1 MNHNEPLGEA
11 AAALQKTV
19 DGGDFDHAPKAAVTL
34 GTLRLELGDTAG
46 AQRAF
51 QTAKDS
57 GHHEYAPRG
66 AVLVGIR
73 LMESGDWEGARRAY
87 EQAIVSRHP
96 HHAPSAWVMM
106 GMLLEKQGIPSEAN
120 GAYRAAVDSGNA
132 EYAPLAAVGLGLLLQ
147 GQGDAISAQV
157 AYQTAIDSGHPD
169 HAPFAML
176 LMGEYFTGGDLRAR
190 EHFRDKAARYGN
202 PDVLLSLAELYIAER
217 EVPKARLL
225 LQQAAVWGNSVAAH
239 SLQIFGPDTARV
251 TSDAASKAVLKLA
264 QAGDTDSMN
273 ILGLHA
279 AVRGEGIE
287 ARSWWTKSAGET
299 DVIAPLLLS
308 RHGGEWTSAS

>member
-1 MNHNEPLGEA
+1 MNHNERLA
-11 AAALQKTV
+11 ATLQRTV
-19 DGGDFDHAPKAAVTL
+19 DHGDPDHAPRAAVTL
-34 GTLRLELGDTAG
+34 GTLRLKLGDPAG

-57 GHHEYAPRG
+57 GHPEYAPRG

-73 LMESGDWEGARRAY
+73 LMEVGDWEGARRAY
-87 EQAIVSRHP
+87 KQAIDSHHP
-96 HHAPSAWVMM
+96 DHAPSAWLMM
-106 GMLLEKQGIPSEAN
+106 GMLLERQGNPDAADE
-120 GAYRAAVDSGNA
+120 AYRAAVDSGNP

-147 GQGDAISAQV
+147 RQGNATSAQA

-176 LMGEYFTGGDLRAR
+176 LMGEHFTADIHRR
-190 EHFRDKAARYGN
+190 SYFRDQAARYGN
-202 PDVLLSLAELYIAER
+202 PDVLMSLAELHIAER
-217 EVPKARLL
+217 DVPRARLL
-225 LQQAAVWGNSVAAH
+225 LQQAAVLGSSVAAH
-239 SLQIFGPDTARV
+239 SLQIFGPHAGTL
-251 TSDAASKAVLKLA
+251 TSVAASKAVLKLA

-279 AVRGEGIE
+279 AVRGDVIE
-287 ARSWWTKSAGET
+287 ARSWWTKSVGER

-308 RHGGEWTSAS
+308 RHGA